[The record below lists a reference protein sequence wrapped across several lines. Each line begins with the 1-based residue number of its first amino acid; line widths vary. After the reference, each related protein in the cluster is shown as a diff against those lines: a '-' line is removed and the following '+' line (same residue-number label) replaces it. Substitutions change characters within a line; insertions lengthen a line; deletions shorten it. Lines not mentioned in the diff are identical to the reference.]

1 MFGMIQRSE
10 QLRLALKPGE
20 PLSVVCELV
29 GQNFYRH
36 LPGEVRVLGAIHFT
50 HTALTEPVHDAVV
63 GK

>member
-36 LPGEVRVLGAIHFT
+36 VPGEVRVLGAIHFT
-50 HTALTEPVHDAVV
+50 HPALTELLRNAAVRE
-63 GK
+63 